1 LVVYGM
7 LVYFALLTLRSQRMR
22 VVLVGGAVVLVT
34 LIGFSRAYLGAYY
47 VSDVVGGFAA
57 GGAWLSAV
65 ITAREA
71 VRRRD
76 MANQRGPVSSP

>member
-1 LVVYGM
+1 M
-7 LVYFALLTLRSQRMR
+7 LVYFALPTLRSQRMR
-22 VVLVGGAVVLVT
+22 VVSVGGAVVLVT
-34 LIGFSRAYLGAYY
+34 LRGFSRVYQGAHY